1 MKIDMFKITTEL
13 RAILLEDEE
22 IIDLIDDKIYP
33 IIAPEDTDGSF
44 IVYQR
49 DGYKQV
55 YSKYGVAEQIPIVN
69 IAAISDNYDCSQVL
83 ASLIYNSL
91 SGKFRDPDI
100 HIQLE
105 DSTEDFIDSKF
116 IQVLQF
122 SIKQI

>member
-13 RAILLEDEE
+13 RAILLDNEE

-49 DGYKQV
+49 DGYKQA
-55 YSKYGVAEQIPIVN
+55 YSKLGVAEQIPIVN

>member
-13 RAILLEDEE
+13 RAILLDNEE

-49 DGYKQV
+49 DGYKQA
-55 YSKYGVAEQIPIVN
+55 YSKLGVAEQIPIVN

-83 ASLIYNSL
+83 ASLLYNSL

>member
-1 MKIDMFKITTEL
+1 MFKITTEL
-13 RAILLEDEE
+13 RAILLENEE

-49 DGYKQV
+49 DGYKQA
-55 YSKYGVAEQIPIVN
+55 YSKLGVAEQIPIVN